1 MSSLTIWEW
10 LQSANSSL
18 PRSQKR
24 ACDRL
29 VRHHEAWGLENAAY
43 NGLKVESTLMGNWK
57 TATAEA
63 SPSIEIGPKADRS
76 KCEEILRFLEKL

>member
-18 PRSQKR
+18 PRGQKR

-57 TATAEA
+57 LPRLKRRHRLRLVQKRTAA
-63 SPSIEIGPKADRS
+63 SVK
-76 KCEEILRFLEKL
+76 KF